1 MSSISF
7 ILVHGIG
14 DEKPGEI
21 SSKWFSEISPE
32 ISKKLNKEERE
43 ELKKIMDT
51 VGVPSQKLSSGE
63 VSIVEPRWEKQEGKI
78 FRSSWKMI
86 FYILPLLF
94 FNITSFISS
103 REKEIEILSNDGSK
117 TLEELRVKY
126 ATLWL
131 IFSVPIIIG
140 GLFLHFGAPKFLL
153 GLFILVTILIIFT
166 INRKVRPFYL
176 AGQIKSA
183 ALVKSSDAI
192 TRPVKKAIKNAVK
205 NSDKVIIIA
214 HSQGGYLSWR
224 ALNEINSELPNSLRN
239 VDFIMVGSGLRA
251 IYWLSKIAE
260 SRNLLTYFNISP
272 LVMIFSIYLMLY
284 NLPEF
289 RIPIPSEAEFP
300 ILNIVDFN
308 SLLILFVIPI
318 FVLIVSFILG
328 KLLDIKSTVESI
340 PIPHIRGLYEIYSLD
355 DPVARSRIPSLEI
368 EPTSEVVPSSG
379 IFLKDHSFSYY
390 LNKSEVIKLI
400 SVRELLATVKKG
412 TSHRYVVNPQGTI
425 NTHEFFNYKI
435 IKSGFC
441 ISLIGISFLIY
452 GAMINFEINLHTFK
466 GVLSIIWIPA
476 IFLMMWNVLDFS
488 KSDRMFANS
497 NLKSLDYN
505 FRPIYHIIAISLLFT
520 LSEFAIIFQHGKEV
534 FFTPDLF
541 LPLYI
546 CLVNSLGTVF
556 AGNVRKLKPFKFGNY
571 ISIVYIVA
579 AVVDIKNI
587 FVILGSSN
595 YIPIDLFILCA
606 LASMVCLFG
615 ILLAFYYLRYFWIYN
630 KWMVNNEGYS

>member
-21 SSKWFSEISPE
+21 SSKWFNEISPE
-32 ISKKLNKEERE
+32 ILKKLNKEERE
-43 ELKKIMDT
+43 ELKKVIDT
-51 VGVPSQKLSSGE
+51 AGGPSQKLSSGK

-78 FRSSWKMI
+78 FHSSWKMI

-94 FNITSFISS
+94 FNITSFVSS
-103 REKEIEILSNDGSK
+103 REKEIEILSDDGSK

-131 IFSVPIIIG
+131 ILSIPIIIG
-140 GLFLHFGAPKFLL
+140 GLYLHFGASKFLL
-153 GLFILVTILIIFT
+153 GLFILVTILIVFS
-166 INRKVRPFYL
+166 INRNVRPFYL

-192 TRPVKKAIKNAVK
+192 TRPVKTAIKNAVK
-205 NSDKVIIIA
+205 NSDKVIVIA
-214 HSQGGYLSWR
+214 HSQGGYLSWK
-224 ALNEINSELPNSLRN
+224 ALNEINSELPSSLRN

-260 SRNLLTYFNISP
+260 SRKLLIYFNIAP
-272 LVMIFSIYLMLY
+272 LMLIFAIYLMLY

-289 RIPIPSEAEFP
+289 RIPTPSEAEFP
-300 ILNIVDFN
+300 ILNIVDIK
-308 SLLILFVIPI
+308 SLLILPVIPI
-318 FVLIVSFILG
+318 FLLAVSFILG
-328 KLLDIKSTVESI
+328 KLLDIKSTVENI
-340 PIPHIRGLYEIYSLD
+340 PIPRIRGFYEIYSLD
-355 DPVARSRIPSLEI
+355 DPVARSRIPSLEV

-390 LNKSEVIKLI
+390 LNKSEIIKLI
-400 SVRELLATVKKG
+400 SVRELLAAVKKG
-412 TSHRYVVNPQGTI
+412 ASHRYVVNPQGAI
-425 NTHEFFNYKI
+425 NTHEFYNYKI

-441 ISLIGISFLIY
+441 ISLIGTSFLIF
-452 GAMINFEINLHTFK
+452 GATINFEINIHTFK
-466 GVLSIIWIPA
+466 SVLSIIWIPA
-476 IFLMMWNVLDFS
+476 IFLMVWNVLDFS

-497 NLKSLDYN
+497 NLKSIDYN
-505 FRPIYHIIAISLLFT
+505 FRPIFHITAVSILFT
-520 LSEFAIIFQHGKEV
+520 FSEFAIIFQNGKEM
-534 FFTPDLF
+534 FFTPNLF

-579 AVVDIKNI
+579 AVGDINKI

-595 YIPIDLFILCA
+595 YIPIDLFILCSFA
-606 LASMVCLFG
+606 FIVCLFG
-615 ILLAFYYLRYFWIYN
+615 ILLAFYYMRYFWIYN
-630 KWMVNNEGYS
+630 KWMINNEGYS